1 MLKRTDKEQ
10 LVKELEEEISKA
22 KAVVFSNFDGLQV
35 VNLMSLRKKLHGFGI
50 SLKVIK
56 SRLVKKSL
64 EKLKFAIDEEFVK
77 KPMIVA
83 ITRDDDVTLVKELV
97 SFAKNNDNFD
107 PVSAL
112 FEGKMIGSDEIKII
126 ASLPSK
132 EELLAKLVGSI
143 KAPVSNL
150 IWSLKYNQVGLIN
163 ILKQIKQ

>member
-163 ILKQIKQ
+163 ILKQIK

>member
-1 MLKRTDKEQ
+1 MLKRVEKEQ
-10 LVKELEEEISKA
+10 LVNVLEKEISEA

-35 VNLMSLRKKLHGFGI
+35 VDLMGLRKKLHEFGI

-64 EKLKFAIDEEFVK
+64 EKLKFQIDEEFVK

-83 ITRDDDVTLVKELV
+83 LTNNDDVTLVKELV
-97 SFAKNNDNFD
+97 NFAKSNDNFD
-107 PVSAL
+107 PISAL

-126 ASLPSK
+126 ANLPSRD
-132 EELLAKLVGSI
+132 ELLAKLVGSI

-150 IWSLKYNQVGLIN
+150 IWSLKYNQVALIN
-163 ILKQIKQ
+163 ILKQIK